1 MYDIK
6 HVLNIS
12 SSNSIR
18 MYELLK
24 AFEGIGK
31 RTFEVEELKE
41 ILGVAEKYNGRYYNF
56 KKRIIEQAQK
66 DLTEHTDIT
75 FIFKEAKQP

>member
-1 MYDIK
+1 MYDMK

-31 RTFEVEELKE
+31 RTFEVDELKE
-41 ILGVAEKYNGRYYNF
+41 IL
-56 KKRIIEQAQK
+56 
-66 DLTEHTDIT
+66 
-75 FIFKEAKQP
+75 